1 MNVSWLN
8 HRGGRCKTWIKISEQ
23 NNVHLVLKIIGVYNC
38 CTLDVYISK
47 HCKLELVWWMSRH
60 CNDDA
65 IMAALFCSLSFGWCL
80 HNVWKHKRLRQ
91 MLILTSFQQWQPAV
105 SPAHPEW
112 IKLSKCWS
120 MKHFYSYGSRFWMLR
135 ICFQTFAHKS
145 DLYLKILLF

>member
-47 HCKLELVWWMSRH
+47 HCKLEWVWWMSRH

-65 IMAALFCSLSFGWCL
+65 IMAALFCSLSFGSCL
-80 HNVWKHKRLRQ
+80 HNAKCMETLRDFVKCWFWHLFNNGSQQSVQHIQSESNCQNADPWNISIPTVHDSGCYESVSKRL
-91 MLILTSFQQWQPAV
+91 
-105 SPAHPEW
+105 H
-112 IKLSKCWS
+112 IKVTC
-120 MKHFYSYGSRFWMLR
+120 
-135 ICFQTFAHKS
+135 I
-145 DLYLKILLF
+145 